1 VAGEGAQLSG
11 AREGGTVLV
20 IEDEPSILRLIRIY
34 LEQAGYRVLMAQDGQ
49 TGLEL
54 HAREHP
60 VLVVLDVMLPV
71 VDGWE
76 VCRRI
81 REGAATPIL
90 MLTARRTEDDRVAGL
105 DLGADDYLTKP
116 FSPRELVSRVRA
128 ILRRAG
134 PPATLASRPEPER
147 IALDDLTITPAAH
160 RVEVDGR
167 SVDLTAKEFDLLL
180 ALARAPDHVFSREAL
195 LSQVWGFEYLGDSR
209 TVDVHIGTLRKKIER
224 DSAHP
229 RYIKTVWRVGYKLDP
244 TGAVDEAPDAGSAA
258 GRE

>member
-1 VAGEGAQLSG
+1 
-11 AREGGTVLV
+11 VLV
-20 IEDEPSILRLIRIY
+20 IEDEPSIMRLVRIY
-34 LEQAGYRVLMAQDGQ
+34 LEQAGFRVLMALDGQ
-49 TGLEL
+49 TGLEM
-54 HAREHP
+54 HAREQP
-60 VLVVLDVMLPV
+60 ALVVLDVMLPV
-71 VDGWE
+71 LDGWE

-81 REGAATPIL
+81 RQSAATPIL

-116 FSPRELVSRVRA
+116 FSPRELISRVRA
-128 ILRRAG
+128 ILRRAA
-134 PPATLASRPEPER
+134 PAVPASAHTEPQR
-147 IALDDLTITPAAH
+147 ITFEGLTIIPMAH

-180 ALARAPDHVFSREAL
+180 AFARAPDQVFTREAL

-244 TGAVDEAPDAGSAA
+244 SGASDEPADESDSSS
-258 GRE
+258 RE

>member
-1 VAGEGAQLSG
+1 VEGQRLANG
-11 AREGGTVLV
+11 RERMSVLV
-20 IEDEPSILRLIRIY
+20 IEDEPSIQQLIRLY
-34 LEQAGYRVLMAQDGQ
+34 LEQAGFRVLVARDGQ
-49 TGLEL
+49 TGLDL
-54 HAREHP
+54 HAREQP

-71 VDGWE
+71 MDGWE

-81 REGAATPIL
+81 RERATTPIL

-116 FSPRELVSRVRA
+116 FSPREFVSRVRA
-128 ILRRAG
+128 ILRRAV
-134 PPATLASRPEPER
+134 PPASAGASAEPER
-147 IALDDLTITPAAH
+147 INLEGLTIIPGAH

-167 SVDLTAKEFDLLL
+167 SVDLTAKEFDLLV
-180 ALARAPDHVFSREAL
+180 AFARAPDHVFSREAL
-195 LSQVWGFEYLGDSR
+195 LSQVWGFDYLGDSR

-244 TGAVDEAPDAGSAA
+244 LGDAEEAPSESES
-258 GRE
+258 GRRE

>member
-1 VAGEGAQLSG
+1 VDAQRLAKG
-11 AREGGTVLV
+11 RDGNAVLV
-20 IEDEPSILRLIRIY
+20 IEDEPSIQQLIRLY
-34 LEQAGYRVLMAQDGQ
+34 LERAGFRVLAARDGQ
-49 TGLEL
+49 SGLEQ
-54 HAREHP
+54 HAREQP
-60 VLVVLDVMLPV
+60 ALVVLDVMLPV

-81 REGAATPIL
+81 RQSASTPIL
-90 MLTARRTEDDRVAGL
+90 MLTARRTEDDRVTGL

-128 ILRRAG
+128 ILRRAA
-134 PPATLASRPEPER
+134 PPAPPAASAELER
-147 IALDDLTITPAAH
+147 IAFDGLTVIPDAH
-160 RVEVDGR
+160 RIEVDGR

-209 TVDVHIGTLRKKIER
+209 TVDVHVGTLRKKIER

-229 RYIKTVWRVGYKLDP
+229 RFIKTVWRVGYKLDP
-244 TGAVDEAPDAGSAA
+244 LGAVDEASSESEP
-258 GRE
+258 GRRE

>member
-1 VAGEGAQLSG
+1 LGG

-34 LEQAGYRVLMAQDGQ
+34 LEQAGYRVVMAQDGQ
-49 TGLEL
+49 TGLES

-60 VLVVLDVMLPV
+60 LLVVLDVMLPV
-71 VDGWE
+71 IDGWE

-81 REGAATPIL
+81 REEFTTPIL
-90 MLTARRTEDDRVAGL
+90 MLTARRTEDDRVTGL

-134 PPATLASRPEPER
+134 PPAAHMASAEPER
-147 IALDDLTITPAAH
+147 IAYAGLIIMPAAH
-160 RVEVDGR
+160 RVEVEGR

-180 ALARAPDHVFSREAL
+180 ALARAPDRVFSREAL

-209 TVDVHIGTLRKKIER
+209 TVDVHVGTLRKKIER

-244 TGAVDEAPDAGSAA
+244 TGAVDEAPEAGGAA
-258 GRE
+258 VRE

>member
-1 VAGEGAQLSG
+1 
-11 AREGGTVLV
+11 VLV

-49 TGLEL
+49 TGLDL

-60 VLVVLDVMLPV
+60 ALVVLDVMLPV

-76 VCRRI
+76 VCKRI
-81 REGAATPIL
+81 RQSTATPIL
-90 MLTARRTEDDRVAGL
+90 MLTARRTEDDRVSGL

-134 PPATLASRPEPER
+134 PPATASAEPER
-147 IALDDLTITPAAH
+147 INFEGLSIIPGAH
-160 RVEVDGR
+160 RIEVDGR

-209 TVDVHIGTLRKKIER
+209 TVDVHIGTLRKKIEH
-224 DSAHP
+224 DSARP

-244 TGAVDEAPDAGSAA
+244 TGAVEEAPEESGASS
-258 GRE
+258 RE